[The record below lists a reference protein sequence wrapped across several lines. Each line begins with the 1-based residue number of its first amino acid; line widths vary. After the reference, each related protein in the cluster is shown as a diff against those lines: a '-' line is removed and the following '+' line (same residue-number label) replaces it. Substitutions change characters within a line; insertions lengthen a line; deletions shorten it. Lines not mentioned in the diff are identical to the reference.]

1 MKKCAITIYLPKVP
15 LRSAMFNILSISQ
28 MFPLTIVFRSPRESN
43 EQWLA
48 ISSITYLEI
57 AQVVTEF

>member
-1 MKKCAITIYLPKVP
+1 MKKCAMSIYLPKVP

-28 MFPLTIVFRSPRESN
+28 MFPLTIVFRSPRGSN